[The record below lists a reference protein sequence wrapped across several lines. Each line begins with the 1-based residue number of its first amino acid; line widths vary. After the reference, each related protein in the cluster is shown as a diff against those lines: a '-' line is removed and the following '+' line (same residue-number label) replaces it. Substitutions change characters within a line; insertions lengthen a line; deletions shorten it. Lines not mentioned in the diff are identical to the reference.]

1 MSSRPPL
8 VGLLSLTDPNQA
20 IVEFT
25 NERGHDPAPSPSARV
40 LGTRAAGERKML
52 LVSVLC
58 STVGWV
64 IGAAGTMLF
73 YSRRVKKNKIK
84 LQR

>member
-20 IVEFT
+20 LAEFT
-25 NERGHDPAPSPSARV
+25 NERGYDPAPPPSNMV
-40 LGTRAAGERKML
+40 LGSRAAGERKMF
-52 LVSVLC
+52 LVSGLC
-58 STVGWV
+58 LTVGWV
-64 IGAAGTMLF
+64 ISAAGTMLF
-73 YSRRVKKNKIK
+73 LSKRVKKHKIK